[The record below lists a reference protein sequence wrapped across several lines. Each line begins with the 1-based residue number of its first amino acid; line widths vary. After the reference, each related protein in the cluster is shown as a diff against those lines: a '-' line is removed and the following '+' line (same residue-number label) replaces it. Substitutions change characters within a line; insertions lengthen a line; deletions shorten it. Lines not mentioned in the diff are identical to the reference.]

1 MNATVADREIE
12 PSGPDIDIGVM
23 KLYARSA
30 HRYDRVNTLAS
41 LGTSNWY
48 RRRTILSLDLPSDA
62 RVVDVG
68 TGTGALSVAAQRYL
82 PDSPSIVAVDPCPE
96 MRELARQAGVR
107 DVREGSFDSIPV
119 DDDSCDALVSGY
131 AIRYARDLDVAF
143 EEIRRVVVP
152 GGRVVLLEMIAPR
165 SRIGQRFGRG
175 LVHWF
180 GAPLLGLLCGDASV
194 RDLMRHFWESISSFE
209 SPEVVADRMEAAG
222 FIEVEYRPAGGL
234 LGEFRAEVPDA

>member
-68 TGTGALSVAAQRYL
+68 TGTGALSIAAQRYL

-96 MRELARQAGVR
+96 MRLIPHQSSDARRLQVAEKNQIGGLPR
-107 DVREGSFDSIPV
+107 KARIP
-119 DDDSCDALVSGY
+119 
-131 AIRYARDLDVAF
+131 
-143 EEIRRVVVP
+143 
-152 GGRVVLLEMIAPR
+152 PR
-165 SRIGQRFGRG
+165 SIHPEHDRLVVRAAMSLGR
-175 LVHWF
+175 
-180 GAPLLGLLCGDASV
+180 
-194 RDLMRHFWESISSFE
+194 
-209 SPEVVADRMEAAG
+209 
-222 FIEVEYRPAGGL
+222 
-234 LGEFRAEVPDA
+234 